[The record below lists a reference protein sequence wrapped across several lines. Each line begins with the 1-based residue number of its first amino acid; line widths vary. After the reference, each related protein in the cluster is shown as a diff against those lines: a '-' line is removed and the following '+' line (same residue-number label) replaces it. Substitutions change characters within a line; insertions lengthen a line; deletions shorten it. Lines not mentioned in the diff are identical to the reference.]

1 MPASGDPAAVVDEPQ
16 RTQCLDELQFVVI
29 EFAKIFVA
37 FDDAS
42 ELTLH
47 RVTLAREHHPQVL
60 YGRPHAAIV
69 EVDEM
74 RTCVVPQNVTRV
86 AIPVKANRFKFTHT
100 RKNFTHTS

>member
-47 RVTLAREHHPQVL
+47 RVTLA
-60 YGRPHAAIV
+60 
-69 EVDEM
+69 
-74 RTCVVPQNVTRV
+74 
-86 AIPVKANRFKFTHT
+86 
-100 RKNFTHTS
+100 